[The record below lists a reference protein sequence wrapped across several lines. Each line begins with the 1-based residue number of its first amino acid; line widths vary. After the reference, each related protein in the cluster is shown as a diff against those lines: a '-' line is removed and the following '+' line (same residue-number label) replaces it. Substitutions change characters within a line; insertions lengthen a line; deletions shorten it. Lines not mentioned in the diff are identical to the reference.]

1 MPDESFLKTFAD
13 AWNNRD
19 IDAIMNHMAE
29 DGVFISS
36 SEEKFVGAA
45 VVRQAFAAVFEAF
58 PDVRFNEDR
67 HFVSGDHGLSEWVF
81 TGTDAEDGTAVEMKG
96 CDISTFRDGKIV
108 VKDSYLKQ
116 QGG

>member
-45 VVRQAFAAVFEAF
+45 VVHGVPIGSGVVHGVPLDDRALSVWDAASRAWALQ
-58 PDVRFNEDR
+58 R
-67 HFVSGDHGLSEWVF
+67 GTF
-81 TGTDAEDGTAVEMKG
+81 TVAVGASSRDLRLAGTL
-96 CDISTFRDGKIV
+96 V
-108 VKDSYLKQ
+108 V
-116 QGG
+116 